1 MCIRDRA
8 TREKAK
14 AEIVGILGERAR
26 SGAGPITYGDLA
38 RQITDSMVVRDLARQ
53 VAIGD
58 RPCPGS
64 GSFAEDADDL
74 GLGLLPRRQV
84 VTELRHHAVPS
95 RSAAGTAVAL
105 TFSPCPA
112 LRSSAVGGHRS
123 APTLAARRPARCPR
137 ASSTWRYAPRR

>member
-1 MCIRDRA
+1 
-8 TREKAK
+8 
-14 AEIVGILGERAR
+14 
-26 SGAGPITYGDLA
+26 
-38 RQITDSMVVRDLARQ
+38 MVVRDLARQ

-58 RPCPGS
+58 RPCPGW

-95 RSAAGTAVAL
+95 RSSAGTAVAL
-105 TFSPCPA
+105 SSLPFPA

-123 APTLAARRPARCPR
+123 APTRVARRTTRCPR
-137 ASSTWRYAPRR
+137 APSTQR